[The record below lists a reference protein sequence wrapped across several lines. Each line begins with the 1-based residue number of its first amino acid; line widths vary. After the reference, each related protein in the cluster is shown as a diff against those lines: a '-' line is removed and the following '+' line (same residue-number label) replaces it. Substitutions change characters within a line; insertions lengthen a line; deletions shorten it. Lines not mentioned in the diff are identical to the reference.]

1 MFKDDVLRY
10 FQRLVAEALNFTCGC
25 CAVASSYSQTS
36 RNGTDEITNGELKYN
51 PETLL
56 QRSRI
61 APRTKERMIWRK
73 ISDEHIGMAMN
84 AWAHP
89 DGEKVPA
96 AKITKAY
103 FELGMTFPE
112 LYDDSHPE
120 ALARNT
126 QKIFRWVE
134 KDTPDA
140 VEKIQ
145 ALLPA
150 IEKAMPPLLVARMR
164 SHSSAYFR
172 ELVETR
178 ERLVRDADDFVAV
191 AIAGF
196 NQMNRGGPAGNAVA
210 VH

>member
-1 MFKDDVLRY
+1 M
-10 FQRLVAEALNFTCGC
+10 
-25 CAVASSYSQTS
+25 
-36 RNGTDEITNGELKYN
+36 
-51 PETLL
+51 
-56 QRSRI
+56 
-61 APRTKERMIWRK
+61 K
-73 ISDEHIGMAMN
+73 IKHEHIRMAMN

-120 ALARNT
+120 ALGRNT

-140 VEKIQ
+140 VKKIQ

-150 IEKAMPPLLVARMR
+150 IEKAMPPPLVARMR

-172 ELVETR
+172 ELVETK
-178 ERLVRDADDFVAV
+178 ERLVKDIDDFVAS
-191 AIAGF
+191 AIVLF
-196 NQMNRGGPAGNAVA
+196 DQMNRGGPAGNTLA

>member
-1 MFKDDVLRY
+1 IR
-10 FQRLVAEALNFTCGC
+10 
-25 CAVASSYSQTS
+25 
-36 RNGTDEITNGELKYN
+36 
-51 PETLL
+51 
-56 QRSRI
+56 
-61 APRTKERMIWRK
+61 
-73 ISDEHIGMAMN
+73 MAMN

-120 ALARNT
+120 AMARNT

-140 VEKIQ
+140 VKKIQ

-150 IEKAMPPLLVARMR
+150 IEKAMPPPLVARMR

-172 ELVETR
+172 ELVETK
-178 ERLVRDADDFVAV
+178 ERLVKDIDDFVAS
-191 AIAGF
+191 AIVLF
-196 NQMNRGGPAGNAVA
+196 DQMNRGGPAGNTLA

>member
-1 MFKDDVLRY
+1 M
-10 FQRLVAEALNFTCGC
+10 
-25 CAVASSYSQTS
+25 
-36 RNGTDEITNGELKYN
+36 
-51 PETLL
+51 
-56 QRSRI
+56 
-61 APRTKERMIWRK
+61 K
-73 ISDEHIGMAMN
+73 IKHEHIRMAMN

-120 ALARNT
+120 AMARNT

-140 VEKIQ
+140 VKKIQ

-150 IEKAMPPLLVARMR
+150 IEKAMPPPLVARMR

-172 ELVETR
+172 ELVETK
-178 ERLVRDADDFVAV
+178 ELLVKDIDDFVAS
-191 AIAGF
+191 AIVLF
-196 NQMNRGGPAGNAVA
+196 DQMNRGGPAGNTLA

>member
-1 MFKDDVLRY
+1 M
-10 FQRLVAEALNFTCGC
+10 
-25 CAVASSYSQTS
+25 
-36 RNGTDEITNGELKYN
+36 
-51 PETLL
+51 
-56 QRSRI
+56 
-61 APRTKERMIWRK
+61 K
-73 ISDEHIGMAMN
+73 IKHEHIRMAMN

-96 AKITKAY
+96 AEITRAY

-140 VEKIQ
+140 VKKIQ

-164 SHSSAYFR
+164 SHSSAWFR

-196 NQMNRGGPAGNAVA
+196 NQMNRGGPTGNALVM
-210 VH
+210 H

>member
-1 MFKDDVLRY
+1 M
-10 FQRLVAEALNFTCGC
+10 
-25 CAVASSYSQTS
+25 
-36 RNGTDEITNGELKYN
+36 
-51 PETLL
+51 
-56 QRSRI
+56 
-61 APRTKERMIWRK
+61 K
-73 ISDEHIGMAMN
+73 IKHEHIRMAMN

-120 ALARNT
+120 AMARNT

-140 VEKIQ
+140 VKKIQ

-150 IEKAMPPLLVARMR
+150 IEKAMPLPLVARMR

-172 ELVETR
+172 ELVETK
-178 ERLVRDADDFVAV
+178 ERLVKDIDDFVAS
-191 AIAGF
+191 AIVLF
-196 NQMNRGGPAGNAVA
+196 DQMNRGGPAGNTLA

>member
-1 MFKDDVLRY
+1 M
-10 FQRLVAEALNFTCGC
+10 
-25 CAVASSYSQTS
+25 
-36 RNGTDEITNGELKYN
+36 
-51 PETLL
+51 
-56 QRSRI
+56 
-61 APRTKERMIWRK
+61 K
-73 ISDEHIGMAMN
+73 IKHEHIRMAMN

-112 LYDDSHPE
+112 LYDDSHLE
-120 ALARNT
+120 AMARNT

-140 VEKIQ
+140 VKKIQ

-150 IEKAMPPLLVARMR
+150 IEKAMPPPLVARMR

-172 ELVETR
+172 ELVETK
-178 ERLVRDADDFVAV
+178 ERLVKDIDDFVAS
-191 AIAGF
+191 AIVLF
-196 NQMNRGGPAGNAVA
+196 DQMNRGGPAGNTLA

>member
-1 MFKDDVLRY
+1 M
-10 FQRLVAEALNFTCGC
+10 
-25 CAVASSYSQTS
+25 
-36 RNGTDEITNGELKYN
+36 
-51 PETLL
+51 
-56 QRSRI
+56 
-61 APRTKERMIWRK
+61 K
-73 ISDEHIGMAMN
+73 IKHEHIRMAMN

-150 IEKAMPPLLVARMR
+150 IEKVMPPPLVARMR

-172 ELVETR
+172 GLVETQ
-178 ERLVRDADDFVAV
+178 ERLMKDIDDFVAS
-191 AIAGF
+191 AIVLF
-196 NQMNRGGPAGNAVA
+196 DQINRGGPAGNVVA
-210 VH
+210 MH

>member
-1 MFKDDVLRY
+1 M
-10 FQRLVAEALNFTCGC
+10 
-25 CAVASSYSQTS
+25 
-36 RNGTDEITNGELKYN
+36 
-51 PETLL
+51 
-56 QRSRI
+56 
-61 APRTKERMIWRK
+61 K
-73 ISDEHIGMAMN
+73 IKHEHIRMAMN

-89 DGEKVPA
+89 DGKKVPA

-120 ALARNT
+120 AMARNT

-140 VEKIQ
+140 VKKIQ

-150 IEKAMPPLLVARMR
+150 IEKAMPPPLVARMR

-172 ELVETR
+172 ELVETK
-178 ERLVRDADDFVAV
+178 ERLVKDIDDFVAS
-191 AIAGF
+191 AIVLF
-196 NQMNRGGPAGNAVA
+196 DQMNRGGPAGNTLA

>member
-1 MFKDDVLRY
+1 M
-10 FQRLVAEALNFTCGC
+10 
-25 CAVASSYSQTS
+25 
-36 RNGTDEITNGELKYN
+36 
-51 PETLL
+51 
-56 QRSRI
+56 
-61 APRTKERMIWRK
+61 K
-73 ISDEHIGMAMN
+73 IKHEHIRMAMN

-120 ALARNT
+120 AMARNT

-134 KDTPDA
+134 KDTPNA
-140 VEKIQ
+140 VKKIQ

-150 IEKAMPPLLVARMR
+150 IEKAMPPPLVARMR

-172 ELVETR
+172 ELVETK
-178 ERLVRDADDFVAV
+178 ERLVKDIDDFVAS
-191 AIAGF
+191 AIVLF
-196 NQMNRGGPAGNAVA
+196 DQMNRGGPAGNTLA

>member
-1 MFKDDVLRY
+1 MTIKH
-10 FQRLVAEALNFTCGC
+10 
-25 CAVASSYSQTS
+25 
-36 RNGTDEITNGELKYN
+36 
-51 PETLL
+51 
-56 QRSRI
+56 
-61 APRTKERMIWRK
+61 
-73 ISDEHIGMAMN
+73 EHIRMAMN

-120 ALARNT
+120 AMARNT

-140 VEKIQ
+140 VKKIQ

-150 IEKAMPPLLVARMR
+150 IEKAMPPPLVARMR

-172 ELVETR
+172 ELVETK
-178 ERLVRDADDFVAV
+178 ERLVKDIDDFVAS
-191 AIAGF
+191 AIVLF
-196 NQMNRGGPAGNAVA
+196 DQMNRGGPAGNTLA

>member
-1 MFKDDVLRY
+1 M
-10 FQRLVAEALNFTCGC
+10 
-25 CAVASSYSQTS
+25 
-36 RNGTDEITNGELKYN
+36 
-51 PETLL
+51 
-56 QRSRI
+56 
-61 APRTKERMIWRK
+61 K
-73 ISDEHIGMAMN
+73 IKHEHIRMAMN
-84 AWAHP
+84 AWARP

-96 AKITKAY
+96 AEITRVY

-164 SHSSAYFR
+164 SHSSALMNPLMI
-172 ELVETR
+172 LVKIIKLRWIHILSYDQMVSRKINNQTTR
-178 ERLVRDADDFVAV
+178 CANS
-191 AIAGF
+191 I
-196 NQMNRGGPAGNAVA
+196 
-210 VH
+210 

>member
-1 MFKDDVLRY
+1 M
-10 FQRLVAEALNFTCGC
+10 
-25 CAVASSYSQTS
+25 
-36 RNGTDEITNGELKYN
+36 
-51 PETLL
+51 
-56 QRSRI
+56 
-61 APRTKERMIWRK
+61 K
-73 ISDEHIGMAMN
+73 IKHEHIRMAMN

-140 VEKIQ
+140 VEKIAQ
-145 ALLPA
+145 PQFSLFSGAGGDA
-150 IEKAMPPLLVARMR
+150 GA
-164 SHSSAYFR
+164 
-172 ELVETR
+172 TG
-178 ERLVRDADDFVAV
+178 ERR
-191 AIAGF
+191 
-196 NQMNRGGPAGNAVA
+196 
-210 VH
+210 

>member
-1 MFKDDVLRY
+1 M
-10 FQRLVAEALNFTCGC
+10 
-25 CAVASSYSQTS
+25 
-36 RNGTDEITNGELKYN
+36 
-51 PETLL
+51 
-56 QRSRI
+56 
-61 APRTKERMIWRK
+61 K
-73 ISDEHIGMAMN
+73 IKHEHIRMAMN

-140 VEKIQ
+140 SRNCMTT
-145 ALLPA
+145 A
-150 IEKAMPPLLVARMR
+150 IRKPWLAILRKFSAGWRKTPLMR
-164 SHSSAYFR
+164 LKKFR
-172 ELVETR
+172 RCYQLSKKQCHLCWWPECAATVQP
-178 ERLVRDADDFVAV
+178 
-191 AIAGF
+191 GF
-196 NQMNRGGPAGNAVA
+196 GNWWRRGNDW
-210 VH
+210 

>member
-1 MFKDDVLRY
+1 M
-10 FQRLVAEALNFTCGC
+10 
-25 CAVASSYSQTS
+25 
-36 RNGTDEITNGELKYN
+36 
-51 PETLL
+51 
-56 QRSRI
+56 
-61 APRTKERMIWRK
+61 K
-73 ISDEHIGMAMN
+73 IKHEHIRMAMN

-103 FELGMTFPE
+103 FELEMTFPE

-120 ALARNT
+120 AMARNT

-140 VEKIQ
+140 VKKIQ

-150 IEKAMPPLLVARMR
+150 IEKAMPPPLVARMR

-172 ELVETR
+172 ELVETK
-178 ERLVRDADDFVAV
+178 ERLVKDIDDFVAS
-191 AIAGF
+191 AIVLF
-196 NQMNRGGPAGNAVA
+196 DQMNRGGPAGNTLA

>member
-1 MFKDDVLRY
+1 M
-10 FQRLVAEALNFTCGC
+10 
-25 CAVASSYSQTS
+25 
-36 RNGTDEITNGELKYN
+36 
-51 PETLL
+51 
-56 QRSRI
+56 
-61 APRTKERMIWRK
+61 K
-73 ISDEHIGMAMN
+73 IKHEHIRMAMN

-134 KDTPDA
+134 KDTLMRL
-140 VEKIQ
+140 KIQ

-150 IEKAMPPLLVARMR
+150 IEKQCHLCWWP
-164 SHSSAYFR
+164 
-172 ELVETR
+172 EC
-178 ERLVRDADDFVAV
+178 AV
-191 AIAGF
+191 IAQPIF
-196 NQMNRGGPAGNAVA
+196 GN
-210 VH
+210 

>member
-1 MFKDDVLRY
+1 M
-10 FQRLVAEALNFTCGC
+10 
-25 CAVASSYSQTS
+25 
-36 RNGTDEITNGELKYN
+36 
-51 PETLL
+51 
-56 QRSRI
+56 
-61 APRTKERMIWRK
+61 K
-73 ISDEHIGMAMN
+73 IKHEHIRMAMN

-96 AKITKAY
+96 AEITWAY

-126 QKIFRWVE
+126 QKIFRWIE

-140 VEKIQ
+140 VKKIQ

-150 IEKAMPPLLVARMR
+150 IEKAMPPPLVARMR
-164 SHSSAYFR
+164 SHSSVYFR
-172 ELVETR
+172 ELLETQ
-178 ERLVRDADDFVAV
+178 EQLVKDIDDFVAS
-191 AIAGF
+191 AIVLF
-196 NQMNRGGPAGNAVA
+196 DQMNRGGPAGNTLA

>member
-1 MFKDDVLRY
+1 M
-10 FQRLVAEALNFTCGC
+10 
-25 CAVASSYSQTS
+25 
-36 RNGTDEITNGELKYN
+36 
-51 PETLL
+51 
-56 QRSRI
+56 
-61 APRTKERMIWRK
+61 K
-73 ISDEHIGMAMN
+73 IKHEHIRMAMN

-89 DGEKVPA
+89 DGEKVPT

-140 VEKIQ
+140 VKKIQ

-150 IEKAMPPLLVARMR
+150 IEKAMPPLLSGLTKKSVR
-164 SHSSAYFR
+164 SAVKSAVQ
-172 ELVETR
+172 LWS
-178 ERLVRDADDFVAV
+178 RLTGCSLWRKEKPDW
-191 AIAGF
+191 
-196 NQMNRGGPAGNAVA
+196 QMM
-210 VH
+210 

>member
-1 MFKDDVLRY
+1 M
-10 FQRLVAEALNFTCGC
+10 
-25 CAVASSYSQTS
+25 
-36 RNGTDEITNGELKYN
+36 
-51 PETLL
+51 
-56 QRSRI
+56 
-61 APRTKERMIWRK
+61 K
-73 ISDEHIGMAMN
+73 IKHEHIRMAMN

-103 FELGMTFPE
+103 FELGMTFPVLHNDSKHNA
-112 LYDDSHPE
+112 LY
-120 ALARNT
+120 LNT
-126 QKIFRWVE
+126 QKIFRWLK

-150 IEKAMPPLLVARMR
+150 IEKAMPPPLAARMR

-172 ELVETR
+172 ELVETH
-178 ERLVRDADDFVAV
+178 ERLVRDADELVAV
-191 AIAGF
+191 VIAGF
-196 NQMNRGGPAGNAVA
+196 NQMNRGGPAGNAVV

>member
-1 MFKDDVLRY
+1 M
-10 FQRLVAEALNFTCGC
+10 
-25 CAVASSYSQTS
+25 
-36 RNGTDEITNGELKYN
+36 
-51 PETLL
+51 
-56 QRSRI
+56 
-61 APRTKERMIWRK
+61 K
-73 ISDEHIGMAMN
+73 IKHEHIRMAMN

-96 AKITKAY
+96 AGITQAY
-103 FELGMTFPE
+103 FELGMMFPE

>member
-1 MFKDDVLRY
+1 M
-10 FQRLVAEALNFTCGC
+10 
-25 CAVASSYSQTS
+25 
-36 RNGTDEITNGELKYN
+36 
-51 PETLL
+51 
-56 QRSRI
+56 
-61 APRTKERMIWRK
+61 K
-73 ISDEHIGMAMN
+73 IRHEHIRMAMN
-84 AWAHP
+84 ACAHP

-96 AKITKAY
+96 AEITRAY

-140 VEKIQ
+140 VKKIQ

-178 ERLVRDADDFVAV
+178 ERLARDADDFVAE

-196 NQMNRGGPAGNAVA
+196 YQTKRGGTAGNVVA
-210 VH
+210 VHSLS